1 MKFLSQHLNERP
13 QAMKALNAKLDQTS
27 QYPSYMVGL
36 FVAVSFVLL
45 GLYQGGASLA
55 IEPVNPLT
63 REHTITIDSTA
74 LDPPTWWHV
83 PGVTP
88 LIWTKD
94 PTTYESF
101 RTTDIHKINLKPGE
115 YRFGT
120 FTFDFLFRVTLDG
133 QLEFDESLA
142 QCVHGQGTHTL
153 TITCSHTQP
162 YKQERDY
169 DYNSTK

>member
-1 MKFLSQHLNERP
+1 MKTWINL
-13 QAMKALNAKLDQTS
+13 K
-27 QYPSYMVGL
+27 
-36 FVAVSFVLL
+36 VLL
-45 GLYQGGASLA
+45 GKLYQNTEHQRFQALIGFILLGWFGVVDMGHAG
-55 IEPVNPLT
+55 EPVNPLT
-63 REHTITIDSTA
+63 REHVVTIDPTA

-94 PTTYESF
+94 PLTYESY
-101 RTTDIHKINLKPGE
+101 RTTEVHDIKLKPGE

-133 QLEFDESLA
+133 QLEFDDSLA
-142 QCVHGQGTHTL
+142 QCVKGQGTNKL
-153 TITCSHTQP
+153 VIACSHTQP

-169 DYNSTK
+169 DYRN

>member
-1 MKFLSQHLNERP
+1 MKFLWRPLTERP
-13 QAMKALNAKLDQTS
+13 QAMKIFYDKLS
-27 QYPSYMVGL
+27 QYAQLSPFL
-36 FVAVSFVLL
+36 AVSVMVMLL
-45 GLYQGGASLA
+45 GFFQAGVSIAAEL
-55 IEPVNPLT
+55 VNPLT

-74 LDPPTWWHV
+74 FDPPTWWHV

-94 PTTYESF
+94 PMTYESY
-101 RTTDIHKINLKPGE
+101 RTTDVHEIKLKPGE

-133 QLEFDESLA
+133 QLEFDESLS
-142 QCVHGQGTHTL
+142 QCVNGRGTHTL
-153 TITCSHTQP
+153 VIVCSHTQP

-169 DYNSTK
+169 DYTSQN

>member
-1 MKFLSQHLNERP
+1 MKFLSQLLNERP
-13 QAMKALNAKLDQTS
+13 QAMKVFYDKLNPYAQLSGFLAVT
-27 QYPSYMVGL
+27 V
-36 FVAVSFVLL
+36 FVVLI
-45 GLYQGGASLA
+45 GFTQVGASLA
-55 IEPVNPLT
+55 AEPVNPLT
-63 REHTITIDSTA
+63 REHIITIDPTA

-94 PTTYESF
+94 PQAYESY
-101 RTTDIHKINLKPGE
+101 RTTDVHEIKLKPGD

-133 QLEFDESLA
+133 QLEFDESLS
-142 QCVHGQGTHTL
+142 QCVHGQGAHTL
-153 TITCSHTQP
+153 VVVCSHTQP

-169 DYNSTK
+169 DYSSKN

>member
-1 MKFLSQHLNERP
+1 MKFSSKPLKERP
-13 QAMKALNAKLDQTS
+13 LAMRALHDKFLNHSTRSGFLSGAAL
-27 QYPSYMVGL
+27 GILLAL
-36 FVAVSFVLL
+36 FQFGSGHA
-45 GLYQGGASLA
+45 AD
-55 IEPVNPLT
+55 PVNPLT
-63 REHTITIDSTA
+63 REHTITIDPTA

-101 RTTDIHKINLKPGE
+101 KTTEVHEIKLKPGE

-133 QLEFDESLA
+133 QLEFSESLS
-142 QCVHGQGTHTL
+142 QCVQGRGTHKL
-153 TITCSHTQP
+153 VIVCSHTQP
-162 YKQERDY
+162 YKQDPDY
-169 DYNSTK
+169 DYPNQN